1 MIPVLFIEEH
11 LCSGVHVIGA
21 MENRALRGP
30 STGSKSLRRQQIY
43 VKRFQYR
50 FQWRYSFEIMKRR
63 PTITDV
69 AAAAGVSVAT
79 VSKAVN
85 GRYGVAAETVDRVL
99 QVVADLG
106 YESSLIASSMRS
118 RTTGV
123 IGVLVAD
130 FEPFSAEVLKGVGQ
144 ALRDSRYDLLA
155 YSGTHGT
162 ADGWERRSLS
172 RLSGTLIDGAI
183 MVTPTVVNVGA
194 EVPLVAIDPHTGPAD
209 LPTVEC
215 DSFGG
220 ALQATRYLIE
230 LGHTRIGFIAGRPDL
245 RSSIARDAGYRRALT
260 DAGIPLDPALIGS
273 GSYRQD
279 AVRLAALEM
288 LRRPDRPTAVFAAND
303 ISGLEIVRVASELGL
318 DVPRDLSVIGFDD
331 VPEAS
336 TATLALST
344 VRQPMQVLGAEAA
357 RMLLDL
363 MDGNTP
369 SVTHVKLPTRLIPR
383 ETTAPPA

>member
-1 MIPVLFIEEH
+1 
-11 LCSGVHVIGA
+11 
-21 MENRALRGP
+21 
-30 STGSKSLRRQQIY
+30 
-43 VKRFQYR
+43 
-50 FQWRYSFEIMKRR
+50 MKRR

-85 GRYGVAAETVDRVL
+85 GRYGVASETVDRVL
-99 QVVADLG
+99 AVVAELG

-118 RTTGV
+118 RKTGV

-130 FEPFSAEVLKGVGQ
+130 FEPFSAEILKGVGQ
-144 ALRDSRYDLLA
+144 ALRESRYDLLA
-155 YSGTHGT
+155 YSGSRG
-162 ADGWERRSLS
+162 AEDGWERRSLS

-220 ALQATRYLIE
+220 ALLATRHLIE
-230 LGHTRIGFIAGRPDL
+230 LGHFRIGFIAGRPDL

-260 DAGIPLDPALIGS
+260 DAGLPVDPALVGS

-279 AVRLAALEM
+279 AVRMAALEM
-288 LRRPDRPTAVFAAND
+288 LRRPDRPTAIFAAND
-303 ISGLEIVRVASELGL
+303 ISAMEIVKVAAELGL
-318 DVPRDLSVIGFDD
+318 DVPRDLSIIGFDD

-336 TATLALST
+336 KSTPALST
-344 VRQPMQVLGAEAA
+344 VRQPMQTLGAEAA
-357 RMLLDL
+357 RLLLAL
-363 MDGNTP
+363 MQGETP
-369 SVTHVKLPTRLIPR
+369 EVTHVTLPTRLVPR
-383 ETTAPPA
+383 ATTSPPA